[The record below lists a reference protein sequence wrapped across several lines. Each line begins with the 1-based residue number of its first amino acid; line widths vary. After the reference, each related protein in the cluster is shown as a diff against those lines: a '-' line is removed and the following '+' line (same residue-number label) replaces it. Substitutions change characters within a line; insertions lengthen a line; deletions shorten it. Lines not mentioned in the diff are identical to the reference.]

1 MLSNINMP
9 ISEESPGTRECAQMI
24 IDAIAQS
31 GDDYAAMASAFRG
44 PVAELV
50 KRDDLSALGAP
61 RQGNNVASSHYLYF
75 DGQLSILLF
84 EVPRDRTIPPHD
96 HGIWE
101 AFCTYRGKFR
111 HRTMRRI
118 DDESVDGHAELE
130 TIDEAILGPGELTI
144 IAPPADIHSFTAL
157 EEGTLGLAI
166 ANGPYKHDR
175 HYYQLENN
183 TYVVKPQVNFR

>member
-9 ISEESPGTRECAQMI
+9 ISEESPSTRECAQMI

-31 GDDYAAMASAFRG
+31 GDDYAAMASAFKA
-44 PVAELV
+44 PLAELI

-61 RQGNNVASSHYLYF
+61 RQGNNVASSLYLYF

-84 EVPRDRTIPPHD
+84 EVPNDRIIPPHD

-101 AFCTYRGKFR
+101 AFCTYRGKVG
-111 HRTMRRI
+111 HKTMRRI
-118 DDESVDGHAELE
+118 DDESVEGYAELE
-130 TIDEAILGPGELTI
+130 TISEDILGPGDLTI

-157 EEGTLGLAI
+157 EQGSLGLTI
-166 ANGPYKHDR
+166 ANGPYKHMR
-175 HYYQLENN
+175 HYYQPEKN
-183 TYVVKPQVNFR
+183 TYVVKPQINFR

>member
-9 ISEESPGTRECAQMI
+9 ISKESQSTRKCAQMI

-31 GDDYAAMASAFRG
+31 GDDYAAMANAFKA
-44 PVAELV
+44 PLAE
-50 KRDDLSALGAP
+50 LGAP
-61 RQGNNVASSHYLYF
+61 RQGNNVASSLYLYF

-84 EVPRDRTIPPHD
+84 EVPSDRTIPPHD

-101 AFCTYRGKFR
+101 AFCTYRGRVR
-111 HRTMRRI
+111 HETMRRI
-118 DDESVDGHAELE
+118 DDQSVDGYAELE
-130 TIDEAILGPGELTI
+130 TISEDTLGPGDLTI

-166 ANGPYKHDR
+166 ANGPYKHNR
-175 HYYQLENN
+175 HYYQPEKN
-183 TYVVKPQVNFR
+183 TYVVKPQLNFR

>member
-9 ISEESPGTRECAQMI
+9 ISEKLPSTRECAQMI

-31 GDDYAAMASAFRG
+31 GDDYAAMASAFKA
-44 PVAELV
+44 PLAKLT

-61 RQGNNVASSHYLYF
+61 RQGNNVASSFYLYF

-84 EVPRDRTIPPHD
+84 EVPSDRIIPPHD

-101 AFCTYRGKFR
+101 AFCTYRGKVR
-111 HRTMRRI
+111 HETMRRI
-118 DDESVDGHAELE
+118 DDESVAGYAELE
-130 TIDEAILGPGELTI
+130 TLGEDILGPGDLTI

-166 ANGPYKHDR
+166 ANGPYKPNR
-175 HYYQLENN
+175 RYYQPEKS
-183 TYVVKPQVNFR
+183 TYIVKPQVNFR

>member
-9 ISEESPGTRECAQMI
+9 ISVEPPSTRECAQMI
-24 IDAIAQS
+24 IAAIAQS
-31 GDDYAAMASAFRG
+31 GDDYVAMASAFKA
-44 PVAELV
+44 PLAELI
-50 KRDDLSALGAP
+50 KHDDLSAQGAP

-84 EVPRDRTIPPHD
+84 EVPSDRTIPPHD

-101 AFCTYRGKFR
+101 AFCTYRGKIK
-111 HRTMRRI
+111 HETMRRI
-118 DDESVDGHAELE
+118 DDESIDGYAELE
-130 TIDEAILGPGELTI
+130 TLGEDILGPGDLAI

-166 ANGPYKHDR
+166 ANGPYKHNR
-175 HYYQLENN
+175 HYYQPENN
-183 TYVVKPQVNFR
+183 TYVVKPQANFR